1 MKYAITFTVTLLLSL
16 TAFSRTGTDTS
27 KLILSQRVGKQVALD
42 LVSYDSVKSVLSVT
56 QAHLSAVETRSRL
69 QDTVIKTDS
78 VDIAAYK
85 KQIDLYESK
94 TKEYD
99 KQVAKLQ
106 RSVMV
111 EKTKGKITLYTG
123 IGVFIAGSIYIMTHK

>member
-1 MKYAITFTVTLLLSL
+1 M
-16 TAFSRTGTDTS
+16 
-27 KLILSQRVGKQVALD
+27 
-42 LVSYDSVKSVLSVT
+42 SYDSVKSVLSVT